1 MAKGSQITKWLDE
14 RTGIHSSI
22 KEFIHYPV
30 PLYVAKNWLYALG
43 GLTIIAGLLQGIT
56 GLLLTFYYD
65 PSSEGAY
72 NSVDYITYQLPLGWL
87 VRGIHHYGAS
97 AIIILVVL
105 HMLRTY
111 FFSAYKRPREINWL
125 TGVLMLIITL
135 SFGFTGY
142 LLPWD
147 QKGYWATKVGTEI
160 AGSVPLIGE
169 WIMRFMRGGEIL
181 GQATLTRFYS
191 THIMILPAT
200 IGVLVAIHI
209 YQLRFHGMAP
219 PITEKAKKLSER
231 YVPFFPNWV
240 IKDVVLGLG
249 LLTLLAYLSW
259 AYRAPL
265 EFPADPASSN
275 YVPRPDWYFLFYFQI
290 LKYFPGAWEIIATA
304 LIPLFIFGS
313 LILLPFLDKGDE
325 RRPWRKP
332 VTTGVAL
339 FYIIIV
345 ITFTLLALSA

>member
-1 MAKGSQITKWLDE
+1 MAKESQITKWLDE

-30 PLYVAKNWLYALG
+30 PLYVAKNWLYVLG

-125 TGVLMLIITL
+125 TGVLMLFITL

-249 LLTLLAYLSW
+249 LLALLAYLSW

-275 YVPRPDWYFLFYFQI
+275 YIPRPDWYFLFYFQI
-290 LKYFPGAWEIIATA
+290 LKYFPGAWEIVATA
-304 LIPLFIFGS
+304 LIPLFIFGG
-313 LILLPFLDKGDE
+313 LILLPFIDKSDE

-332 VTTGVAL
+332 VTTGVAI

-345 ITFTLLALSA
+345 IVFTLLALSA

>member
-14 RTGIHSSI
+14 RTGIHRSI

-30 PLYVAKNWLYALG
+30 PLYVTKNWLYALG

-125 TGVLMLIITL
+125 TGVLMLFITL

-191 THIMILPAT
+191 THIMILPAA

-249 LLTLLAYLSW
+249 LLALLAYFSW

-290 LKYFPGAWEIIATA
+290 LKYFPGAWEIVATA
-304 LIPLFIFGS
+304 LIPLFVFGS

-325 RRPWRKP
+325 RRPWHKP
-332 VTTGVAL
+332 VTTGVAI

-345 ITFTLLALSA
+345 IVFTLLALSA

>member
-1 MAKGSQITKWLDE
+1 MAKGSQITK
-14 RTGIHSSI
+14 
-22 KEFIHYPV
+22 F
-30 PLYVAKNWLYALG
+30 
-43 GLTIIAGLLQGIT
+43 
-56 GLLLTFYYD
+56 TFYYD